1 MTISRIDLLAMI
13 NARRVMHLLGLFVLI
28 GIIGIFVASAVP
40 QTVGADE
47 SYVVLS
53 DSMSPSIGAGAVVFV
68 SAVPTDQ
75 IQTGDVITFQAGDSQ
90 NAPVTHRVVGIE
102 TADGERSFQTKGD
115 ANEDPDPDR
124 VPQSAVIG
132 EVSFHVPL
140 IGYVVT
146 FAETDLGLVLLV
158 VIPAGVL
165 ALTEIRDLLRA
176 PHTAAEGDE
185 DGSDD
190 EDGATGE
197 QP

>member
-1 MTISRIDLLAMI
+1 MSARLPAVESVDWRRLGNALGLLVIVA
-13 NARRVMHLLGLFVLI
+13 VVGLFV
-28 GIIGIFVASAVP
+28 STAVP
-40 QTVGADE
+40 QVVGADH
-47 SYVVLS
+47 SFVVRS
-53 DSMSPSIGAGAVVFV
+53 DSMSPSIDAGAVVYV
-68 SAVPTDQ
+68 ESVPAVELSE
-75 IQTGDVITFQAGDSQ
+75 GDVITFRGSTGTDAKR
-90 NAPVTHRVVGIE
+90 VTHRIVGVVKE
-102 TADGERSFQTKGD
+102 NGERQFRTKGD
-115 ANEDPDPDR
+115 ANEEADSALVSPEQVVGR
-124 VPQSAVIG
+124 VA
-132 EVSFHVPL
+132 FHVPL